1 MIIITCLLALKVFC
15 KIVEFNIKKGYKVYI
30 MNNVGNEKKNI
41 IAQTIGKKI
50 YDLRTSKKY
59 SREFL
64 AEKVNLSANY
74 IYEIENRELYVRM
87 YSYY

>member
-1 MIIITCLLALKVFC
+1 
-15 KIVEFNIKKGYKVYI
+15 
-30 MNNVGNEKKNI
+30 MNNVNNEKKNI

-50 YDLRTSKKY
+50 YNLRNAKKY

-74 IYEIENRELYVRM
+74 IYEIENRKLYVWM